1 MRIKCQVENT
11 FFLRSSLQIPSFH
24 TENSLIFLLDLG
36 QGKFSVLELKREKTG
51 RKEWRMLKKGEISGK
66 EKTDIKTLV
75 KFVGVFCRENH
86 NGEKTPFSFKL
97 LDLREITKNEIPLCP
112 DCNRLLT
119 HGLTMR
125 MKCPH
130 DPKPMCK
137 KCETQCYHGEYKAKI
152 REVMKFSGM
161 YLVKHG
167 RLDLLYHYLR

>member
-1 MRIKCQVENT
+1 MKKGG
-11 FFLRSSLQIPSFH
+11 QIS
-24 TENSLIFLLDLG
+24 E
-36 QGKFSVLELKREKTG
+36 REKA
-51 RKEWRMLKKGEISGK
+51 
-66 EKTDIKTLV
+66 DIKTLM
-75 KFVGVFCRENH
+75 KFVGIYCREHH
-86 NGEKTPFSFKL
+86 NGEKPSFSFKL
-97 LDLREITKNEIPLCP
+97 LDLKEITRKEIALCR

-119 HGLTMR
+119 YGLTMR

-167 RLDLLYHYLR
+167 RLDLLYHYFA